1 MQQRVENAKGIFFML
16 VAMAAFA
23 GGDVLIKM
31 AGTFL
36 SPAQTMFILISSGL
50 VIFSIIAKMNG
61 ENLTDAPHAKNNRA
75 PYRQGNHGA
84 LNRGSDKCAALRCD
98 LRGRW

>member
-31 AGTFL
+31 TGAFL

-61 ENLTDAPHAKNNRA
+61 KI
-75 PYRQGNHGA
+75 
-84 LNRGSDKCAALRCD
+84 
-98 LRGRW
+98 